1 MGSRIKGSG
10 KARLKQ
16 EELSY
21 MFKKTK
27 ALALA
32 ATATIA
38 LGVSATIAVAGDLT
52 IASWGG
58 SYQAAQS
65 KALFQPVAK
74 AMGIK
79 IKEESYGGIS
89 DVRLQV
95 KTGAVTLD
103 IITSGSG
110 GGARGGV
117 EGILIPLDYKMIDV
131 SNFVEGSWLPA
142 CVGTI
147 LFSTV
152 YAYNTETYKDKTP
165 KGWADFWDVKKFP
178 GSRAYRAKMWGSLEP
193 ALLADGVPMKDV
205 YKVLDSE
212 EGIKRALD
220 KIRELKPH
228 VDIWWKSGAQ
238 HAQLMKDSEVDMTS
252 GWNGRFDVA
261 IKDGAKAA
269 YSYDG
274 ATLDYDCFGIPKG
287 APNAELAMK
296 FLTEVSKASYQ
307 ANMPQYITYGPTN
320 AEAYDLGIIDKDLAA
335 KLPSYPD
342 NAKKQLVINTQWYA
356 KWEKKASEMYQE
368 MLTE

>member
-1 MGSRIKGSG
+1 M
-10 KARLKQ
+10 L
-16 EELSY
+16 
-21 MFKKTK
+21 KKTK
-27 ALALA
+27 LFALA
-32 ATATIA
+32 ATAAFAI
-38 LGVSATIAVAGDLT
+38 GATATATVAADLT

-65 KALFQPVAK
+65 KAIFQPVAK
-74 AMGIK
+74 KLGIK
-79 IKEESYGGIS
+79 ITEESYGGIS

-95 KTGAVTLD
+95 KAGAVTLD
-103 IITSGSG
+103 IIDTGSG

-117 EGILIPLDYKMIDV
+117 EGILQPLDYSRIDV
-131 SNFVEGSWLPA
+131 SNFVPGTYLPA

-147 LFSTV
+147 VFSTV

-165 KGWADFWDVKKFP
+165 QGWADFWDVKKFP
-178 GSRAYRAKMWGSLEP
+178 GTRSYRAKVWGALEP
-193 ALLADGVPMKDV
+193 ALMADGVAPEDV

-228 VDIWWKSGAQ
+228 IAVWWKSGAQ
-238 HAQLMKDSEVDMTS
+238 HAQLMKDGEVDMTS

-261 IKDGAKAA
+261 IADGAKAA

-287 APNAELAMK
+287 APNAELAHK
-296 FLTEVSKASYQ
+296 FLVEASKASYQ
-307 ANMPQYITYGPTN
+307 ANLPQYITYGPTN
-320 AEAYDLGIIDKDLAA
+320 AKAYELGIIDDALAR
-335 KLPSYPD
+335 KLPSHPE
-342 NAKKQLVINTQWYA
+342 NAKKQLVIDTQWYA
-356 KWEKKASEMYQE
+356 EWEKKASEMYQA

>member
-1 MGSRIKGSG
+1 
-10 KARLKQ
+10 
-16 EELSY
+16 
-21 MFKKTK
+21 MFTKTK
-27 ALALA
+27 SLALA
-32 ATATIA
+32 AVASFA
-38 LGVSATIAVAGDLT
+38 LGVSAQAADLT

-65 KALFQPVAK
+65 KAIFQPVAK
-74 AMGIK
+74 KLGIT

-95 KTGAVTLD
+95 KAGAVTLD
-103 IITSGSG
+103 IIDTGSG

-117 EGILIPLDYKMIDV
+117 EGILIPLDYGMIDV
-131 SNFVEGSWLPA
+131 KDFVPGTWLDS

-147 LFSTV
+147 VFSTV
-152 YAYNTETYKDKTP
+152 FAYNTETYKDSTP
-165 KGWADFWDVKKFP
+165 RGWADFWDVKKFP
-178 GSRAYRAKMWGSLEP
+178 GSRAYRAKMWGALEP
-193 ALLADGVPMKDV
+193 ALLADGVPMEDV
-205 YKVLDSE
+205 YKVLDSK

-228 VDIWWKSGAQ
+228 IDVWWKSGAQ
-238 HAQLMKDSEVDMTS
+238 HAQLMKDGEVDMTS

-269 YSYDG
+269 YTYDG

-296 FLTEVSKASYQ
+296 FLVEASKASYQ
-307 ANMPQYITYGPTN
+307 ANLPQYITYGPTN
-320 AEAYDLGIIDKDLAA
+320 SKAYTLGIIDDALAK
-335 KLPSYPD
+335 KLPSHPD
-342 NAKKQLVINTQWYA
+342 NAKKQLIIDTQWYA
-356 KWEKKASEMYQE
+356 EWEKVASEMYQE

>member
-1 MGSRIKGSG
+1 
-10 KARLKQ
+10 
-16 EELSY
+16 
-21 MFKKTK
+21 MFTKTK
-27 ALALA
+27 TLALA
-32 ATATIA
+32 AAATFA
-38 LGVSATIAVAGDLT
+38 LGVGAQAADLT

-65 KALFQPVAK
+65 KAIFQPVAK

-95 KTGAVTLD
+95 KAGAVTLD
-103 IITSGSG
+103 IIDTGSG

-117 EGILIPLDYKMIDV
+117 EGILIPLDYNMIDTKD
-131 SNFVEGSWLPA
+131 FVAGTTLPA

-147 LFSTV
+147 VFSTV
-152 YAYNTETYKDKTP
+152 FAYNTETYKDKTP
-165 KGWADFWDVKKFP
+165 KGWADFWDVKTFP
-178 GSRAYRAKMWGSLEP
+178 GSRAYRAKMWGALEP
-193 ALLADGVPMKDV
+193 ALLADGVPMNEV
-205 YKVLDSE
+205 YKVLDSK

-238 HAQLMKDSEVDMTS
+238 HAQLMKDGEVDMSS

-261 IKDGAKAA
+261 IADGAKAA

-296 FLTEVSKASYQ
+296 FLAEASKASYQ

-320 AEAYDLGIIDKDLAA
+320 AKAYTLGIIDDALAK
-335 KLPSYPD
+335 KLPSHPD
-342 NAKKQLVINTQWYA
+342 NAKKQLVIDTQWYA
-356 KWEKKASEMYQE
+356 EWEKIASEMYQE